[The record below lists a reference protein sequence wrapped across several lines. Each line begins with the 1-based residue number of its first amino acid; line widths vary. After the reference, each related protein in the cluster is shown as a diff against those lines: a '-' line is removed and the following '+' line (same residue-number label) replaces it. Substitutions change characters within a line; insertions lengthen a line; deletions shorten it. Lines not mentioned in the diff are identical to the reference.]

1 MKFGAPLIVAIA
13 AAISLV
19 PQAQAETFDGTW
31 QAVGEAQ
38 SLQCPGVNAH
48 FTVKGDGFGSTV
60 GVAKYTY
67 GFRGKI
73 APDGSFD
80 TKSPGGTA
88 HISGKFS
95 GTDVTVQFEDNRC
108 PSGRSLNGKKTG

>member
-1 MKFGAPLIVAIA
+1 MKLGALCIVAIA

-19 PQAQAETFDGTW
+19 PQAKAGTFDGTW
-31 QAVGEAQ
+31 QAIGESQ

-60 GVAKYTY
+60 GVAKFTY

-88 HISGKFS
+88 RISGKFS
-95 GTDVTVQFEDNRC
+95 GDDVTIQFQDNRC
-108 PSGRSLNGKKTG
+108 PSARSLTGRKIG

>member
-1 MKFGAPLIVAIA
+1 MKFGAPLTVAIA
-13 AAISLV
+13 AAILIV
-19 PQAQAETFDGTW
+19 PRAQAGNFDGTW
-31 QAVGEAQ
+31 QAIGAAQ
-38 SLQCPGVNAH
+38 TMQCPGVNAH

-73 APDGSFD
+73 AADGSFD

-95 GTDVTVQFEDNRC
+95 GGDVTVQFEDNRC
-108 PSGRSLNGKKTG
+108 PSARSLTGKKIG